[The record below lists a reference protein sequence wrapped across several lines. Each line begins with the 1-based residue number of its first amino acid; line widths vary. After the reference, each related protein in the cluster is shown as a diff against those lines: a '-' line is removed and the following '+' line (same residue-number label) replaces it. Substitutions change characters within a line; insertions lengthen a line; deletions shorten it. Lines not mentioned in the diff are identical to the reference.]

1 MQTIKD
7 LFNKK
12 WLRIIC
18 KLLITAAALMPE
30 LYLLLMA
37 LFSPDELRMFFI
49 SLSGTVF
56 LFILFVWL
64 PKRKRT
70 FAVLLILGALFWAA
84 TLGDYVHR
92 KDVERKTVRT
102 DVNIDLDAYLPFD
115 SQSKIA
121 VLDEP
126 ATLTLTSDLPRLD
139 GAAAVFPLYS
149 AFVNAVY
156 PETKLNTYFG
166 SVGPFNYF
174 NTPGGYRALAER
186 QTDIFFGAY
195 PSEDQ
200 IAYAK
205 EQGTE
210 FIYTPIGKEA
220 FVFFVNA
227 KSDVDD
233 LSAEDIRRIYAGE
246 VKDWS
251 ELGFAKGEIKAFQR
265 NEGSG
270 SQSMFLRFMGDTV
283 PEKPPVERRQD
294 LMIGAYEVVSDYVN
308 NSGAIGFSFRYYLE
322 SVIGR
327 DDIKMIS
334 VDGVAPTIENIESGA
349 YPITGYLYA
358 VTWEGNPN
366 ENVERLLAW
375 ICGEQGQEL
384 VEKTGY
390 APVKEKW
397 E

>member
-1 MQTIKD
+1 MQTNKD
-7 LFNKK
+7 LPKK
-12 WLRIIC
+12 RWLWILL
-18 KLLITAAALMPE
+18 KLLLTAAALMPE

-49 SLSGTVF
+49 SLSVTVF
-56 LFILFVWL
+56 LLILLVWL

-70 FAVLLILGALFWAA
+70 FVVLAIVAAVFWAA
-84 TLGDYVHR
+84 TLGDFVHR

-115 SQSKIA
+115 SKSKIA
-121 VLDEP
+121 LLEEP
-126 ATLTLTSDLPRLD
+126 STLTLTDDLPRLD

-156 PETKLNTYFG
+156 PETKINTYLG

-174 NTPGGYRALAER
+174 NTPNGYMALAER
-186 QTDIFFGAY
+186 ETDIFFGAY

-210 FIYTPIGKEA
+210 FVYTPIGKEA

-227 KSDVDD
+227 KSDVDN
-233 LSAEDIRRIYAGE
+233 LSAEDIRRIFAGE

-251 ELGFAKGEIKAFQR
+251 ELGFAKGKIKAFQR

-334 VDGVAPTIENIESGA
+334 VDGVAPTIENIRSGA
-349 YPITGYLYA
+349 YPITGDLYA
-358 VTWEGNPN
+358 VTWKDNPN
-366 ENVERLLAW
+366 ENVDRLLEW
-375 ICGEQGQEL
+375 ICGPQGQYL

-390 APVKEKW
+390 APLS
-397 E
+397 